1 MKKCPNCGA
10 LVNEDYLFCTECGN
24 KFPQGNVCPHCGTLV
39 KDGDVFC
46 RNCGKKLDGQTDIKK
61 NMPLIKT
68 SEENITDEEYDTS
81 EENVAQEHTWGINE
95 LSIWDFYKI
104 IRGLVVVI
112 IIGLG
117 LWLILSKDNDSSTKQ
132 SEKTDVKENPITDV
146 KNEVDTAID
155 NDSYLEESEEAKESE
170 VKEPVYFSSISFKD
184 SRSILDFLANKIFIY
199 EENSRLKFNEKG
211 MVSWHDMEKLIYADE
226 GLVCDITP
234 QSAVLRYYWSGD
246 FWGGGRKSMMLVV
259 QIEGDKVQ
267 IISEG
272 TKLYQM
278 VEDEADVAYNLQ
290 VLRGD
295 YASYLKFSNKESVIS
310 LLSGE
315 RFKTEL
321 SSTDIL
327 VFENDGGGY
336 VYDNL
341 YHRIDKKIEK
351 LKVLSYASQSAVIEF
366 YNRHWCVQIVKDHLL
381 LRLLTK
387 TELTKKLI

>member
-112 IIGLG
+112 IIGSG

-132 SEKTDVKENPITDV
+132 SEKTAVKENPITDV

-321 SSTDIL
+321 SSIDIL

-351 LKVLSYASQSAVIEF
+351 LKAQFIS
-366 YNRHWCVQIVKDHLL
+366 
-381 LRLLTK
+381 
-387 TELTKKLI
+387 